1 MDRPSDCACDG
12 GGCGGKFHVR
22 NRRVMVRM
30 GVVGKDGIPGES
42 CAGCRI
48 YVGRVDRSKAE
59 VCAGETREVRSGDV
73 EKL

>member
-1 MDRPSDCACDG
+1 
-12 GGCGGKFHVR
+12 
-22 NRRVMVRM
+22 MVRM

-59 VCAGETREVRSGDV
+59 VCVGDTREVRSGDV